1 MKKLRRI
8 TFNGYIF
15 LQMTEHQ
22 KEYGDSR
29 GFIFMNV
36 PNRNPE
42 QVPILLWRDL
52 LAEYL
57 KHLREN

>member
-1 MKKLRRI
+1 MS
-8 TFNGYIF
+8 FNGYIF
-15 LQMTEHQ
+15 LKMTEHE

-36 PNRNPE
+36 PNRNPK

-52 LAEYL
+52 LNEYL
-57 KHLREN
+57 KHLNEN